1 MTRVLLTNVG
11 PVSPEDTTLLVI
23 VNLLRTFERG
33 PLDDVL
39 IHCIDGAGRP
49 DIRQVKTAY

>member
-1 MTRVLLTNVG
+1 MTRVLLTSVG
-11 PVSPEDTTLLVI
+11 PVSLVDTTLLVI

-33 PLDDVL
+33 SLDVVL